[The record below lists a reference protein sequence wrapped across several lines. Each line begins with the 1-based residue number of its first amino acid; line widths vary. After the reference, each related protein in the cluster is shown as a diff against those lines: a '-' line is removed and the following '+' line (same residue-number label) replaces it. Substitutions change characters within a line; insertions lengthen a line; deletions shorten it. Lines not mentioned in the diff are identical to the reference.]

1 MTNYTPVLPN
11 QLVDSNLYNS
21 LKLDIQN
28 GITNTVSKSNPIFN
42 NVINI
47 QTVTAGNV
55 LGVANAVLPN
65 DAINVSQNMAGYDFT
80 GIDVGNIIMFH
91 GEHIPKGYAVCDGT
105 IPTDC
110 PLQLPTPKLEP
121 LTDKVLYI
129 IRIY

>member
-91 GEHIPKGYAVCDGT
+91 GELIPKGYAVCDGT